1 MSIFKNKIAIL
12 ATIFMFCLGFQKAS
26 AVTLEGFSIGAGYN
40 YSAFMG
46 SGKETMTGSGAAT
59 TQKDI
64 TEEDG
69 AFTDT
74 VPSIFVEFD
83 AGPASIGIEYVAGD
97 MTTPSNTN
105 LQDTTTNTVKA
116 TFKDHTMLYANID
129 LPFSTYLK
137 LGYQIVDIATQEN
150 LGTGSKYNDVDTDGY
165 TIGLGYNRDM
175 NNGMFLRA
183 EVSAHSY
190 DDVSATSTVD
200 SSKKVDVTDMYGAT
214 AAIKVGKTF

>member
-1 MSIFKNKIAIL
+1 MNIFKNKIAIL

-26 AVTLEGFSIGAGYN
+26 AVTLEGFSIGVGYN

-46 SGKETMTGSGAAT
+46 SGKETMTGSGGAT

-69 AFTDT
+69 AFSDT
-74 VPSIFVEFD
+74 VASLFAEFD
-83 AGPASIGIEYVAGD
+83 TGPVSLGIEYVAGE

-105 LQDTTTNTVKA
+105 LQDTLSNTVKA
-116 TFKDHTMLYANID
+116 TFKDHTMFYANID

-150 LGTGSKYNDVDTDGY
+150 LGTGSKYSDVDTDGY
-165 TIGLGYNRDM
+165 TIGLGYNREM
-175 NNGMFLRA
+175 NNGIFLRA

-190 DDVSATSTVD
+190 NDVSATSSVD